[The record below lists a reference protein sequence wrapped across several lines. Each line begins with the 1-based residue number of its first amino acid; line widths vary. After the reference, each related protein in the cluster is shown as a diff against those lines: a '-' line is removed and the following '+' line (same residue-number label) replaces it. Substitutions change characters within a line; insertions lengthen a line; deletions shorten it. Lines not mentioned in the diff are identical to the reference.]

1 MSYLDD
7 LLQPGETIRVRGRYH
22 WLANARSFF
31 RLNMFSEVVVTDRR
45 VLSKSG
51 ILAAHCQ
58 SIGLCQIESTD
69 VSQSLLGRVMGYGTL
84 HVWGAGGKAMSL
96 VGLRRPR
103 ELARALGRH
112 VEPSQTTRISKPT
125 ARQKRA

>member
-7 LLQPGETIRVRGRYH
+7 LLEPGETIRMRGRYH
-22 WLANARSFF
+22 WLANARSVFL
-31 RLNMFSEVVVTDRR
+31 LNMFSEVVVTDRR

-58 SIGLCQIESTD
+58 SIGLSQIESTD

-84 HVWGAGGKAMSL
+84 HLWGAGGKAL
-96 VGLRRPR
+96 RLAGLSRPR
-103 ELARALGRH
+103 DLARALGGH
-112 VEPSQTTRISKPT
+112 VGPAQATRSSPPAT
-125 ARQKRA
+125 RQKRV